1 MLCDLHYMLSQAQSK
16 SYAVGA
22 FNVNS
27 FAYAD
32 AFIKA
37 AEETN
42 SPLILQFSPGV
53 LKTYKDSFLVE
64 ACASIAETST
74 APICIHLD
82 HAKKIDDIKLALQH
96 GVFLSFMI
104 DGSQYSLQENIQL
117 TKDASALLHNA
128 LSPYN
133 LADNKQS
140 TQSLYKGFS
149 LEAEI
154 GHVGTTNSEQSS
166 DTSLE
171 EVLQFVSSV
180 EIDALAISIGNTHG
194 EKNRDTTLH
203 IPLLK
208 TIRQNVS
215 IPLVLHGS
223 SGVKPEMIK
232 EAIQNG
238 ITKVNV
244 NTYFKNSFS
253 DTVIDEYEKNGKKF
267 FTSYKLYHP
276 TVHSVLMDRA
286 KEILTLLGSVSTAD
300 SLIHEFETGT
310 TT

>member
-1 MLCDLHYMLSQAQSK
+1 MLCDLHYLLARAQSN

-27 FAYAD
+27 FEYAS
-32 AFIKA
+32 AFVKA

-53 LKTYKDSFLVE
+53 VRTYKDSSLVRS
-64 ACASIAETST
+64 CAMTAELSKV
-74 APICIHLD
+74 PVCIHLD
-82 HAKKIDDIKLALQH
+82 HAKTIEDIQLGIQH
-96 GVFLSFMI
+96 GVFLSYMI

-117 TKDASALLHNA
+117 TNEANDLLHRELTPHHINHDRITT
-128 LSPYN
+128 LSPY
-133 LADNKQS
+133 
-140 TQSLYKGFS
+140 KGYS

-154 GHVGTTNSEQSS
+154 GHVGTCHSDKSS

-180 EIDALAISIGNTHG
+180 EIDALAIAIGNTHG
-194 EKNRDTTLH
+194 EKNRDTNLN

-215 IPLVLHGS
+215 TPLVLHGA

-232 EAIQNG
+232 ETIKNG

-244 NTYFKNSFS
+244 NTYFKETFS
-253 DTVIDEYEKNGKKF
+253 DSIVSGYEKHGKEF
-267 FTSYKLYHP
+267 FTNYRLHHP
-276 TVHSVLMDRA
+276 TIHSALVEKA
-286 KEILTLLGSVSTAD
+286 KEILTLLGSASAAAA
-300 SLIHEFETGT
+300 LIHEIEQDDIT
-310 TT
+310 